1 MGLVRLDPWGAR
13 WGTVSMGTNYYLIST
28 VDLPPC
34 FERPQI
40 HIGKSSGGW
49 CFALHVYPESPL
61 LPHDFNQWIGLMED
75 LVENRRARIEDERT
89 SNLTVVE
96 MRNIIV
102 KRSWTRAAT
111 YPNDFYR
118 SAEDFHRKNQ
128 SQPGPNGLV
137 RAKIDGVHCVGHGD
151 GTWDNIVGDFS

>member
-1 MGLVRLDPWGAR
+1 MSASDTWSTNGCSIG
-13 WGTVSMGTNYYLIST
+13 MGTNYYLIST

-49 CFALHVYPESPL
+49 CFALHVYPNSAR
-61 LPHDFNQWIGLMED
+61 LPHDLSQWMDLMEN
-75 LVENRRARIEDERT
+75 LVRSRRARIEDEET
-89 SNLTVVE
+89 TNLSVVE

-102 KRSWTRAAT
+102 ERSWTRPPT
-111 YPNDFYR
+111 YPDKFYR
-118 SAEDFHRKNQ
+118 SAEEFHQNNQ

-137 RAKIDGVHCVGHGD
+137 RARIDGIHCVGHGE
-151 GTWDNIVGDFS
+151 GTWDHIVGDFS